1 MTMTRRDPTILF
13 ALLVALGVHLA
24 LIGVGVKV
32 ARRDLGW
39 WLQSPPPMLNPPA
52 AQPPSEPVQELGD
65 HNTHGALD

>member
-39 WLQSPPPMLNPPA
+39 WLQSPLADAESARRPTADRTRAGPGRS
-52 AQPPSEPVQELGD
+52 QHD
-65 HNTHGALD
+65 RHID